1 MFVVS
6 VIPARVRAALLL
18 AVGSFIMAGC
28 QTDRIVTGTVP
39 SDYRERHPIQI
50 NEGNRVALMHIGT
63 GRSGLTP
70 DQRALAGGFASQW
83 RRNASGPMTIDLPAG
98 VANEIASGRTVR
110 ELQSV
115 LVSSGVPPR
124 AIQIRSYQPNEPS
137 NIGAIRLTF
146 PAITAQVANRCHVG
160 RDDLGVT
167 PTFESPQN
175 YPASNFGCATQHNLA
190 ASVANPED
198 LVQPRNEQPGYAARR
213 RTVIDKYRQG
223 QDPSTT
229 YNSSTN
235 GAVSQVG
242 R

>member
-1 MFVVS
+1 MFVAS
-6 VIPARVRAALLL
+6 VISSRVRAALLIGL
-18 AVGSFIMAGC
+18 GSFLVAGC

-39 SDYRERHPIQI
+39 SDYRDRHPIQI
-50 NEGNRVALMHIGT
+50 NEGNRVALMHIGS

-70 DQRALAGGFASQW
+70 EQRALAGGFASQW
-83 RRNASGPMTIDLPAG
+83 RRHGSGPLTIELPAG
-98 VANEIASGRTVR
+98 VANEISSGRTVR
-110 ELQSV
+110 ELQSI
-115 LVSSGVPPR
+115 LVASGVPRR
-124 AIQIRSYQPNEPS
+124 AIQIRAYQSNEPS

-146 PAITAQVANRCHVG
+146 PAVTAQVASRCHVG

-167 PTFESPQN
+167 PTYQSPQN

-190 ASVANPED
+190 AAVANPED

-229 YNSSTN
+229 YNTN
-235 GAVSQVG
+235 TAGAVSQVG